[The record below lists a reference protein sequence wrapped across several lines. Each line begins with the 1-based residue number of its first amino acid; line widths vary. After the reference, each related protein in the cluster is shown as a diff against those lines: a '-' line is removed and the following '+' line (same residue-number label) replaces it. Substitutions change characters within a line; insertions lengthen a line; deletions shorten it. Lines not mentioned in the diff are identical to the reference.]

1 MGPPVENANGRAN
14 SMPSKAVAA
23 IRNAMRGVGFMFSE
37 LSIRILA
44 AGTVLTIAAGA
55 YFSISALEW
64 CAAVLALS
72 LIWAAEGMTTA
83 LERLTDLVSP
93 DFHPLAGMP
102 KSIARGAAGASAPRS
117 GAGGVAML
125 GPPRAAPPRPSVG

>member
-72 LIWAAEGMTTA
+72 LIWAAEGMNTA

-93 DFHPLAGMP
+93 DFHPLAGMA
-102 KSIARGAAGASAPRS
+102 KDIAAGAVLLAAIGAVVVGFIIFGPRI
-117 GAGGVAML
+117 V
-125 GPPRAAPPRPSVG
+125 

>member
-14 SMPSKAVAA
+14 TMPSKAVAA

-37 LSIRILA
+37 LSIRFLA
-44 AGTVLTIAAGA
+44 AGTLATLAAGA

-64 CAAVLALS
+64 CAALLALS
-72 LIWAAEGMTTA
+72 LIWAAEGMNTA

-93 DFHPLAGMP
+93 DFHPLAGMA
-102 KSIARGAAGASAPRS
+102 KDIAAGAVLLAAIGAVVLGFIIFGPRF
-117 GAGGVAML
+117 V
-125 GPPRAAPPRPSVG
+125 

>member
-1 MGPPVENANGRAN
+1 
-14 SMPSKAVAA
+14 MPSKAVAA

-44 AGTVLTIAAGA
+44 VGTLATLAAGA
-55 YFSISALEW
+55 HFSISALEW

-72 LIWAAEGMTTA
+72 LIWAAEGMNTA

-93 DFHPLAGMP
+93 DFHPLAGMA
-102 KSIARGAAGASAPRS
+102 KDIAAGAVLLAAIGAVVVGVIIFGPRF
-117 GAGGVAML
+117 V
-125 GPPRAAPPRPSVG
+125 

>member
-14 SMPSKAVAA
+14 TMPSKAVAA

-44 AGTVLTIAAGA
+44 GGTLLTVAAGA

-72 LIWAAEGMTTA
+72 LIWAAEGMNTA

-93 DFHPLAGMP
+93 DFHPLAGMA
-102 KSIARGAAGASAPRS
+102 KDIAAGAVLLAAIGAVVVGVIIFGPRF
-117 GAGGVAML
+117 V
-125 GPPRAAPPRPSVG
+125 